1 MDNKNVVII
10 SGGYSYLVD
19 SMKNNLTGKG
29 YIVSDFVAG
38 DELPEFPDSIAGIV
52 LYASDKIV
60 ENLQLLVY
68 IKDTISES
76 ACDFFVIADKTEEK
90 AITGTIPKESFSILF
105 ERPVNTQDASEKIDA
120 TLRRVGMKVKK
131 KILAIDDSPMMLRS
145 ISDWLSN
152 DYQVTLASSGMA
164 AIKQMA
170 HVKPDLILLDYE
182 MPVANGRQILE
193 MIRSDEELGKTPVVF
208 LTSHNKT
215 SDMIDVMKLNVQG
228 YILKTN
234 TAGEILN
241 QIRKVLE

>member
-1 MDNKNVVII
+1 MDEKNIVIV

-19 SMKNNLTGKG
+19 SMKNNLTEKG
-29 YIVSDFVAG
+29 YNIFDYIVEN
-38 DELPEFPDSIAGIV
+38 ELPEFPSDVTGII

-60 ENLQLLVY
+60 DNLQLLVY
-68 IKDTISES
+68 VKDVVGECR
-76 ACDFFVIADKTEEK
+76 CDLFVIADKLEEK
-90 AITGTIPKESFSILF
+90 TIKETIDENLITILF
-105 ERPVNTQDASEKIDA
+105 ERPVNTQEASEKIDL

-145 ISDWLSN
+145 ISDWLS
-152 DYQVTLASSGMA
+152 DEYQVYLASSGMA
-164 AIKQMA
+164 AIKQMG

-182 MPVANGRQILE
+182 MPVANGKQILE
-193 MIRSDEELGKTPVVF
+193 MIRSDDEMGKIPVVF

-234 TAGEILN
+234 SASEILN
-241 QIRKVLE
+241 QIKKVLE